1 MREGPA
7 AGGAVEPG
15 QDVEQRGLAGP
26 GGTDERHHL
35 ARVNDQV
42 QALQRLDLD
51 LAAALGGW
59 VPPVAPTG
67 LERQALQAIS
77 EAHAEARQ
85 ICRDEMQ
92 SLDQTLN
99 QMREGRER
107 WRAYAAHGGQQLEDQ
122 P

>member
-1 MREGPA
+1 MDKAMQLLRLA
-7 AGGAVEPG
+7 
-15 QDVEQRGLAGP
+15 QGLRQAS
-26 GGTDERHHL
+26 RH
-35 ARVNDQV
+35 RDWR
-42 QALQRLDLD
+42 ALQRLDLD

-59 VPPVAPTG
+59 VPPVALTG

>member
-1 MREGPA
+1 MDKAIQLLRLA
-7 AGGAVEPG
+7 
-15 QDVEQRGLAGP
+15 QGLRQASRRR
-26 GGTDERHHL
+26 DWR
-35 ARVNDQV
+35 
-42 QALQRLDLD
+42 ALQRLDVD

-59 VPPVAPTG
+59 VPPAAPSE
-67 LERQALQAIS
+67 LESQAVQAIA

-85 ICRDEMQ
+85 LCRDEMQ
-92 SLDQTLN
+92 SMAQTLN